1 MSKIVTQLQLAEIA
15 QVSQGEIKNLA
26 KLLATEVLGI
36 HPAEWNRMVNRHGS
50 FCRSLASRE
59 RKNDTRASN

>member
-36 HPAEWNRMVNRHGS
+36 HPAEWNRMVIRHGS
-50 FCRSLASRE
+50 TYRSLFMRRQKKTSVEA
-59 RKNDTRASN
+59 T

>member
-36 HPAEWNRMVNRHGS
+36 HPAEWNRMVNKYGS
-50 FCRSLASRE
+50 LF
-59 RKNDTRASN
+59 RKKPKRINAEVT